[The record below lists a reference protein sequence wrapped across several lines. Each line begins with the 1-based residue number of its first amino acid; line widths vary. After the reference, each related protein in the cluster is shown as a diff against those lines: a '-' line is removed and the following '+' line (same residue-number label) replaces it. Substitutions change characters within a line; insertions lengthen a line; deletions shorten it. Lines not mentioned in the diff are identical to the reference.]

1 MFQTVNPATEKVICS
16 VHEATAADVDIAVAA
31 ARKAFEGG
39 WMNETGFKRGR
50 LMVKLADLMER
61 DLEILSQLE
70 SIDNG
75 KAINIARTVDVP
87 MSADCIRY
95 YGGWADKIH
104 GDVINPDPEHLVY
117 TRMEPVRIQF
127 STLHHVTLMAYRWAF
142 AARSFPG
149 ISHC

>member
-16 VHEATAADVDIAVAA
+16 VHEATAPDVDVAVAA

-39 WMNETGFKRGR
+39 WKNETGFNRGK
-50 LMVKLADLMER
+50 LMCKLADLIER
-61 DLEILSQLE
+61 DNEILSQLE
-70 SIDNG
+70 SLDNG

-104 GDVINPDPEHLVY
+104 GQVIDSDKEHLVY
-117 TRMEPVRIQF
+117 TKMEPVRKP
-127 STLHHVTLMAYRWAF
+127 
-142 AARSFPG
+142 AASKTALNLG
-149 ISHC
+149 